1 MQAPSIGGVALPRG
15 NGSTIRLA
23 RGSSLADFADKIDA
37 NPASM
42 VQALFHLGEMV
53 TATQSVSDEILE
65 LLGNEM
71 GYTVEIVSPDDEDR
85 ELLDSFDLS
94 LRRERG

>member
-53 TATQSVSDEILE
+53 TATQSVSDDVLE
-65 LLGNEM
+65 LHRGIKAVWDPKN
-71 GYTVEIVSPDDEDR
+71 
-85 ELLDSFDLS
+85 LLNPG
-94 LRRERG
+94 RGF